1 MQIRKETTEYM
12 AEFDISKFKGA
23 AVEHAS
29 FRYEDYVR
37 SLKDRELWTDGVEKA
52 VEGAIKNIS
61 QEATRSFVIYGEP
74 QSGKT
79 GMMIGLTARLLD
91 DGHKMI
97 IILLND
103 SVQLLE
109 QNLERFARA
118 GLDPAPK
125 RFAEIMDPS
134 IEPHK
139 GTWVIFSKKNA
150 SDLTKLLSRIDR
162 IPGRVIIDDEA
173 DYATPNGKINQ
184 NDKTKINALVEKLI
198 GRDGIYIGVTATP
211 ARLDLN
217 NTFDNDNERW
227 VDFPPHP
234 LYTGQDTFFPTDKQ
248 HSYDSANLGYG
259 LVLLPEDH
267 DDPKFLRTALLSF
280 LVNVA
285 YLNLYENKESQNYS
299 MLVHT
304 SGKKVDH
311 SEDYKQ
317 IVKILN
323 ALKDEDN
330 KNYERYLKS
339 LWHIARDRY
348 DGKEDRI
355 AKYVVTNIGRN
366 NIVVMNSNT
375 AKAATEYKSAT
386 SPASLFTIAIGGNI
400 VSRGVTFDN
409 LLSMFF
415 TRDVKH
421 KIQQDTYI
429 QRARMFGTRGGY
441 LKYFELHIPSQL
453 YLNWQKCFVFHRLAL
468 SSIRSGQGS
477 PVWLEDQK
485 VSAAASSSINKTTVT
500 LDSGEMSWQIF
511 NYDLAI
517 DEIVVD
523 EAQVP
528 SQKLASMRSL
538 VDNDCL
544 PEYVVE
550 FIRDFSPYGEES
562 LAIHSTQTIDKYE
575 SADVENIQRRKG
587 FISSEYLERD
597 KYPRAIHHIKV
608 IKNTQGRARFFYK
621 YTPDVGNIRFLKNRR
636 AK

>member
-1 MQIRKETTEYM
+1 MS
-12 AEFDISKFKGA
+12 EFDINKFKDL
-23 AVEHAS
+23 AVNHTS
-29 FRYEDYVR
+29 FRFENY
-37 SLKDRELWTDGVEKA
+37 LKALKGTGLWVEGIEQA
-52 VEGAIKNIS
+52 VEGSLKNIS
-61 QEATRSFVIYGEP
+61 QDKTRSFVIYGEP

-103 SVQLLE
+103 SIQLLE

-134 IEPHK
+134 IEPHR

-150 SDLTKLLSRIDR
+150 SDLTKLLSRIDT

-173 DYATPNGKINQ
+173 DYATPNAKVNQ
-184 NDKTKINALVEKLI
+184 NEKTKINALVEKLI
-198 GRDGIYIGVTATP
+198 GQDGIYIGVTATP

-217 NTFDNDNERW
+217 NTFENDNERW

-234 LYTGQDTFFPTDKQ
+234 KYTGQDTFFPTDRA
-248 HSYDSANLGYG
+248 HSGNVESLGYH

-267 DDPKFLRTALLSF
+267 DEPKFPECALLSF

-285 YLNLYENKESQNYS
+285 YLNLYENREDENYS

-311 SEDYKQ
+311 SSDYKQ
-317 IVKILN
+317 IVKTLN

-330 KNYERYLKS
+330 PKFEAYLKNLWEIAHERYES
-339 LWHIARDRY
+339 SADAITRY
-348 DGKEDRI
+348 VRN
-355 AKYVVTNIGRN
+355 NIGRN

-429 QRARMFGTRGGY
+429 QRARMFGTRGDY
-441 LKYFELHIPSQL
+441 LKYFELHIPDQL

-477 PVWLEDQK
+477 PVWLEDRK
-485 VSAAASSSINKTTVT
+485 VSATAPSSINKTTVT
-500 LDSGEMSWQIF
+500 LESGEMSWQLF
-511 NYDLAI
+511 NYPIAI
-517 DEIVVD
+517 DEIVENVT
-523 EAQVP
+523 
-528 SQKLASMRSL
+528 SSTQKLATLKSL
-538 VDNDCL
+538 VDDACL
-544 PEYVVE
+544 PEYVID
-550 FIRDFSPYGEES
+550 FIRDFSPYGDES

-575 SADVENIQRRKG
+575 SADVENIQRRRG
-587 FISSEYLERD
+587 FISSEYLERQR
-597 KYPRAIHHIKV
+597 YPRAIHHIKV
-608 IKNTQGRARFFYK
+608 IKNNQGRARFFYK
-621 YTPDVGNIRFLKNRR
+621 YAPEIGNIRFLKNRR

>member
-1 MQIRKETTEYM
+1 MS
-12 AEFDISKFKGA
+12 EFDINKFKDL
-23 AVEHAS
+23 AVNHTS
-29 FRYEDYVR
+29 FRFENY
-37 SLKDRELWTDGVEKA
+37 LKALKGTGLWVEGIEQA
-52 VEGAIKNIS
+52 VEGSLKNIS
-61 QEATRSFVIYGEP
+61 QDKTRSFVIYGEP

-103 SVQLLE
+103 SIQLLE

-134 IEPHK
+134 IEPHR

-150 SDLTKLLSRIDR
+150 SDLTKLLSRIDT

-173 DYATPNGKINQ
+173 DYATPNAKVNQ
-184 NDKTKINALVEKLI
+184 NEKTKINALVEKLI
-198 GRDGIYIGVTATP
+198 GQDGIYIGVTATP

-217 NTFDNDNERW
+217 NTFENDNERW

-234 LYTGQDTFFPTDKQ
+234 KYTGQDTFFPTDRA
-248 HSYDSANLGYG
+248 HSGNVESLGYH

-267 DDPKFLRTALLSF
+267 DEPKFLRNALLSF

-285 YLNLYENKESQNYS
+285 YLNLYENREDENYS

-311 SEDYKQ
+311 SSDYKQ
-317 IVKILN
+317 IVKTLN

-330 KNYERYLKS
+330 PKFEAYLKNLWEIAHERYES
-339 LWHIARDRY
+339 SADAITRY
-348 DGKEDRI
+348 VRN
-355 AKYVVTNIGRN
+355 NIGRN

-429 QRARMFGTRGGY
+429 QRARMFGTRGDY
-441 LKYFELHIPSQL
+441 LKYFELHIPDQL

-477 PVWLEDQK
+477 PVWLEDRK
-485 VSAAASSSINKTTVT
+485 VSATAPSSINKTTVT
-500 LDSGEMSWQIF
+500 LESGEMSWQLF
-511 NYDLAI
+511 NYPIAI
-517 DEIVVD
+517 DEIVENVT
-523 EAQVP
+523 
-528 SQKLASMRSL
+528 SSTQKLATLKSL
-538 VDNDCL
+538 VDDACL
-544 PEYVVE
+544 PEYVID
-550 FIRDFSPYGEES
+550 FIRDFSPYGDES

-575 SADVENIQRRKG
+575 SADVENIQRRRG
-587 FISSEYLERD
+587 FISSEYLERQR
-597 KYPRAIHHIKV
+597 YPRAIHHIKV
-608 IKNTQGRARFFYK
+608 IKNNQGRARFFYK
-621 YTPDVGNIRFLKNRR
+621 YAPEIGNIRFLKNRR

>member
-1 MQIRKETTEYM
+1 MS
-12 AEFDISKFKGA
+12 EFDINKFKGA

-29 FRYEDYVR
+29 FRYEDN
-37 SLKDRELWTDGVEKA
+37 LKALKGRGLWTQGLEQA
-52 VEGAIKNIS
+52 VEGSIKNIS
-61 QEATRSFVIYGEP
+61 HEATRSFVIYGEP

-79 GMMIGLTARLLD
+79 GMMIALTARLLD

-97 IILLND
+97 IVLLND

-109 QNLERFARA
+109 QNLERFARS

-134 IEPHK
+134 VEPHK
-139 GTWVIFSKKNA
+139 GNWVIFSKKNA
-150 SDLTKLLSRIDR
+150 SDLKKLLSRIDT
-162 IPGRVIIDDEA
+162 IPARVVIDDEA
-173 DYATPNGKINQ
+173 DYASPNAKINQ
-184 NDKTKINALVEKLI
+184 NEKTKINALVEKLI
-198 GRDGIYIGVTATP
+198 GKDGIYIGVTATP

-217 NTFDNDNERW
+217 NTFENDNEKW

-234 LYTGQDTFFPTDKQ
+234 LYTGQDAFFPTDKA
-248 HSYDSANLGYG
+248 HSGDIDSLDYH

-267 DDPKFLRTALLSF
+267 DEPKFLRKALLSF

-285 YLNLYENKESQNYS
+285 YLNLYENEKEENYS

-317 IVKILN
+317 IVKALN

-330 KNYERYLKS
+330 SKYETYLKS
-339 LWHIARDRY
+339 LWEIARGRY
-348 DGKEDRI
+348 EGKEDSI
-355 AKYVVTNIGRN
+355 TKYVRNNIGRN

-375 AKAATEYKSAT
+375 AKAAAEYKSAT

-429 QRARMFGTRGGY
+429 QRARMFGTRGSY
-441 LKYFELHIPSQL
+441 LKYFELHIPDQL

-468 SSIRSGQGS
+468 SAIRSGQGS
-477 PVWLEDQK
+477 PVWLEDRK
-485 VSAAASSSINKTTVT
+485 VSAASSSSINKTTVV
-500 LDSGEMSWQIF
+500 LESGEMSWQIF
-511 NYDLAI
+511 SYAPGI
-517 DEIVVD
+517 DEGLKKD
-523 EAQVP
+523 L
-528 SQKLASMRSL
+528 SSTQKLALLKSL
-538 VDNDCL
+538 VDDSCL
-544 PEYVVE
+544 PEYVID
-550 FIRDFSPYGEES
+550 FIRDFSPYGAES

-587 FISSEYLERD
+587 FISSEYLERQ

-608 IKNTQGRARFFYK
+608 IKNNQGRARFFYK
-621 YTPDVGNIRFLKNRR
+621 YAPDVGNIRFLRNRR
-636 AK
+636 AR

>member
-1 MQIRKETTEYM
+1 MS
-12 AEFDISKFKGA
+12 EFDINKFKGA

-29 FRYEDYVR
+29 FRYEEYVKGLR
-37 SLKDRELWTDGVEKA
+37 DRGLWTEGVKKA

-97 IILLND
+97 IVLLND

-125 RFAEIMDPS
+125 RFAEILDPS
-134 IEPHK
+134 VEPHK

-150 SDLTKLLSRIDR
+150 SDLTKLLSRIDT
-162 IPGRVIIDDEA
+162 IPARVVVDDEA
-173 DYATPNGKINQ
+173 DYATPNAKINK
-184 NDKTKINALVEKLI
+184 NEKTKINALVEKLI
-198 GRDGIYIGVTATP
+198 GKDGIYIGVTATP

-234 LYTGQDTFFPTDKQ
+234 LYSGQDTFFPTDKQ
-248 HSYDSANLGYG
+248 HSDDAASLGYR

-267 DDPKFLRTALLSF
+267 DDPKFLRNALLSF

-285 YLNLYENKESQNYS
+285 YLNLYENSEPKNYS

-317 IVKILN
+317 IIKIIN

-330 KNYERYLKS
+330 KDYARYLES
-339 LWHIARDRY
+339 LWKIARDRY
-348 DGKEDRI
+348 EGKEDRI
-355 AKYVVTNIGRN
+355 AKYIVANIGRN

-375 AKAATEYKSAT
+375 AKAAAEYKSAT

-400 VSRGVTFDN
+400 VSRGVTFDD

-429 QRARMFGTRGGY
+429 QRARMFGTRGHY

-477 PVWLEDQK
+477 PVWLEDRK
-485 VSAAASSSINKTTVT
+485 VSAASSSSINKTTVT
-500 LDSGEMSWQIF
+500 LESGEMSWQIF
-511 NYDLAI
+511 DYDPAI
-517 DEIVVD
+517 DDIVLN
-523 EAQVP
+523 ESQTAG
-528 SQKLASMRSL
+528 QKLVALKTL
-538 VDNDCL
+538 VADGCL
-544 PEYVVE
+544 PKYVLD
-550 FIRDFSPYGEES
+550 FIRDFSPYAEES
-562 LAIHSTQTIDKYE
+562 LAVHSTQTIDKYE

-587 FISSEYLERD
+587 FIAGEYLERR

-621 YTPDVGNIRFLKNRR
+621 YAPDVGNIRFLKNRR